1 MKWSKCSIKRKILVV
16 NAHIKKKKNSIN
28 LTLHFKK
35 LKKDKLSLKLT
46 EENRKIRAEI
56 DKIEKRHIIERLK
69 N

>member
-1 MKWSKCSIKRKILVV
+1 MKCCKCSIKRKVLAV
-16 NAHIKKKKNSIN
+16 NAYIKKKKLNQPN
-28 LTLHFKK
+28 FTPQETKK
-35 LKKDKLSLKLT
+35 RQSKPELT